1 MADKVSSCK
10 YQTRIK
16 LFQHVI
22 RRFSDLVGSASTSS
36 ALMTVGVGGVCSLT
50 SEALVNL
57 NKVVPHPA
65 YFDWRGWFRASL
77 PFFRDDFEM

>member
-36 ALMTVGVGGVCSLT
+36 ALKLNRNSATDVCCVNNVIRSRLPKTGFVGLELYTGG
-50 SEALVNL
+50 
-57 NKVVPHPA
+57 
-65 YFDWRGWFRASL
+65 RG
-77 PFFRDDFEM
+77 PMMV